1 MVAFKYVSNGET
13 RRKVCS
19 CLHSFLCL
27 REKLFDYY
35 EIKSIQHE
43 KNVEDY
49 TLSEEM
55 LNFHERNVKDLYSY
69 FVGIKMK
76 YKEIGVGNNS
86 VMCGYCKREYEV
98 VEEFYDVERFV
109 KDLQEKYVKIDSS

>member
-1 MVAFKYVSNGET
+1 MFKG
-13 RRKVCS
+13 R
-19 CLHSFLCL
+19 
-27 REKLFDYY
+27 
-35 EIKSIQHE
+35 IIQHE

-55 LNFHERNVKDLYSY
+55 LMLNLDERNIKDLYSY

-98 VEEFYDVERFV
+98 VEEFYNIERSV
-109 KDLQEKYVKIDSS
+109 KDLQEKYVMIGECFILVYKRKLFFEN

>member
-1 MVAFKYVSNGET
+1 MATFKYVSNGE

-19 CLHSFLCL
+19 CLNSFLCL
-27 REKLFDYY
+27 REKLFNYY

-43 KNVEDY
+43 K
-49 TLSEEM
+49 
-55 LNFHERNVKDLYSY
+55 NVKDLYSY

-76 YKEIGVGNNS
+76 YKEIGVENG

-98 VEEFYDVERFV
+98 VEEFSDVERFV
-109 KDLQEKYVKIDSS
+109 KGLQEKYVKIDSS